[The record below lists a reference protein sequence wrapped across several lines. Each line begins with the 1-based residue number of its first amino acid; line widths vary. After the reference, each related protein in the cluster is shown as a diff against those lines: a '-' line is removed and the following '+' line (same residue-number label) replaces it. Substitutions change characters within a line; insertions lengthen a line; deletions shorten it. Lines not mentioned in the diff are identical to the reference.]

1 MLRKLCFLF
10 DIIFEERMLSWD
22 KGAHPQ
28 DGIWGKYWYD
38 KLWESTT
45 FSLYEEKESIID
57 DAYKDILEKCI
68 NIYDEL
74 YQYRVQT
81 V

>member
-10 DIIFEERMLSWD
+10 DIVFEERMLSWD

-45 FSLYEEKESIID
+45 FSLYEEK
-57 DAYKDILEKCI
+57 
-68 NIYDEL
+68 
-74 YQYRVQT
+74 
-81 V
+81 